1 MTSPSHQLPA
11 PAVLPEPEPLE
22 PPFAPGL
29 VQELL
34 RLTSKAAR
42 AHQLYLPNNPVYQGA
57 ITTLRTG
64 FRPLWEETDQLSL
77 TFTENEIRWFDAVV
91 SDSSGVAKSSD
102 SLAWLFYKDG
112 VRELTMLRGFEE
124 NEVVKFL
131 EIILRARKGGADED
145 DLVTML
151 WESDFLFL
159 QYKYVDLLSDG
170 SGGDDLADGGEQSP
184 PPAADAVRQ
193 STREA
198 VEESRAGGLV
208 NMADFDG
215 TLYFLDQREIEYLE
229 SELAREYS
237 QDLRTNV
244 VSVLLDIFES
254 QPDPEIRA
262 EVLDNIQT
270 LLVYLLAAGHFRGV
284 AYALR
289 EVQSAVQR
297 VGPITPEQRDKL
309 ASLPER
315 LSAPETL
322 GQLLQALDTAP
333 SLPPNEE
340 LIELFDQLR
349 PAALETVFLWLAK
362 LQNDRLRPLLET
374 AAGRLAAANTAELV
388 RLIQVGE
395 PDVSSEAIRRAGALK
410 AQVAVLAI
418 GRVLGESDVA
428 RRQLAVQA
436 LTEIASPGALQAL
449 EKAVEDDDRD
459 VRVTAIRALTLRGYR
474 PVLPRLESVV
484 KGKAVRDAD
493 LTEKMAFFEAYGSLC
508 GDGGVAYL
516 DSVLNGKSLLGRR
529 EDSEIRA
536 CAAIALGRVNSPK
549 AQEALRKASVEKDVV
564 VRNAVNRA
572 LRGPT

>member
-1 MTSPSHQLPA
+1 M
-11 PAVLPEPEPLE
+11 PEPEPLE
-22 PPFAPGL
+22 PPFAPTL

-34 RLTSKAAR
+34 RLIVKAAR

-57 ITTLRTG
+57 ITTLRAG
-64 FRPLWEETDQLSL
+64 FRPIWSEADEISL
-77 TFTENEIRWFDAVV
+77 TISESEIRWFDVV
-91 SDSSGVAKSSD
+91 ISDTSSSAKSSD

-112 VRELTMLRGFEE
+112 VRELTMQKGFEE
-124 NEVVKFL
+124 NEVVKL
-131 EIILRARKGGADED
+131 LDIIQRARKGGADED

-151 WESDFLFL
+151 WESDFIFL
-159 QYKYVDLLSDG
+159 QYKYVDLLADG
-170 SGGDDLADGGEQSP
+170 NGGDDLADGGEQR
-184 PPAADAVRQ
+184 PASAEAVRHG
-193 STREA
+193 TREA

-229 SELAREYS
+229 TELAREYA

-244 VSVLLDIFES
+244 VSVLLDIFET
-254 QPDPEIRA
+254 QTDADVRG

-289 EVQSAVQR
+289 EVHAAVTR
-297 VGPITPEQRDKL
+297 VGEITAEQREKL
-309 ASLPER
+309 AQFPER
-315 LSAPETL
+315 LSSADAL

-333 SLPPNEE
+333 TLPPNDE

-349 PAALETVFLWLAK
+349 PAALQTVFLWLPK
-362 LQNDRLRPLLET
+362 SQNDRLRPLLET
-374 AAGRLAAANTAELV
+374 AAGRLAAANTSELV

-395 PDVSSEAIRRAGALK
+395 RAVSSEAVRLAGVLK
-410 AQVAVLAI
+410 AQVAVTSI
-418 GRVLGESDVA
+418 GRILGESDAERRRVA
-428 RRQLAVQA
+428 VNA

-449 EKAVEDDDRD
+449 EKAVEDEERD
-459 VRVTAIRALTLRGYR
+459 VRITAVRALTAKAYR
-474 PVLPRLESVV
+474 PVLPKLEAMV

-493 LTEKMAFFEAYGSLC
+493 LSEKMAFFEGYGALC
-508 GDGGVAYL
+508 GDAGVPHL

-536 CAAIALGRVNSPK
+536 CAAMALGRVNSPK

-572 LRGPT
+572 LRGPA